1 MSEFGMAKEPETGRV
16 EEQKTQTPKIEEK
29 KKTSSSTTT
38 AKPAGKSDNDRD
50 PTASSSSSSS
60 VAVKTLQSLQK
71 QISQIDE
78 VTNDAGKHLK
88 MVEKIQVQLSQLEKR
103 MSLIERTSEETL
115 SIVQRIKIKKKKGK
129 KNNKK

>member
-1 MSEFGMAKEPETGRV
+1 MAKEPETGRV

-60 VAVKTLQSLQK
+60 SVAVKTLQSLQK
-71 QISQIDE
+71 QISHIDE